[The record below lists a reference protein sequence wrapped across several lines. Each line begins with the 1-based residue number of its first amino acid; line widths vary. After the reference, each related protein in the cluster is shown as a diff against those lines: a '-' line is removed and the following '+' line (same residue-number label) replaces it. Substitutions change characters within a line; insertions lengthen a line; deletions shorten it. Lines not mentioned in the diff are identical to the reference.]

1 MKQELTA
8 SSPLRERGLFLNTLP
23 TITVVFLSL
32 MRQKPGDD
40 AFYCEYFVL
49 SCCHLISSPTRFLL
63 CKSIKHTYMPGSG
76 DTRWINV
83 CLKKLPVPE
92 TFSHTASLEL
102 QLRTPNFHEL
112 SKASGCLTC
121 LSETIHA
128 VGSYCLAGLGCQK
141 DSASLSVLTQAQ
153 PFLGA

>member
-1 MKQELTA
+1 MEQELTA
-8 SSPLRERGLFLNTLP
+8 SSPLLERRLFLNTLP

-40 AFYCEYFVL
+40 AFHCEYFVL
-49 SCCHLISSPTRFLL
+49 SCRHLISSPTRFLL
-63 CKSIKHTYMPGSG
+63 YKSIKHIYMPGSG

-83 CLKKLPVPE
+83 CLKKLPVTK
-92 TFSHTASLEL
+92 TFSHTGSLEL
-102 QLRTPNFHEL
+102 QLRTPSFHAL
-112 SKASGCLTC
+112 SKASGCRTC

-128 VGSYCLAGLGCQK
+128 VAPYCLPWLGCQN
-141 DSASLSVLTQAQ
+141 DSASLSVLTQTQ